1 MPVENNPP
9 SPHPVGPQSDPLIG
23 TVLAGRY
30 RIVRSIGQGGMGNV
44 YEALQKPLD
53 RRVALKLL
61 RADSERDPQFRKRF
75 LLEASVSAKL
85 SHPNTITMLDY
96 GSTETG
102 QLYIVMELL
111 TGRTLSRA
119 MQNDGPFSPAR
130 AVHVARQVARS
141 LREAHSIGIIH
152 RDLKPANV
160 FLRDQQDEAD
170 FVKVLDFGLVK
181 VFGQGVQDD
190 NTHRGVFMGTPQY
203 VSPEQAR
210 DQAPDQ
216 RADIYSLGVLLFHML
231 TGRVPFD
238 ADNSVDIILK
248 QVTEPTP
255 QLASFQPGIEV
266 PPELEA
272 IVRRCLAKRRE
283 DRFQSMD
290 EVLDALKRAGAA
302 VGATDTQPSL
312 PPMQQQEAHASDPTP
327 NPSTQPGM
335 AARTKTQPPRMQ
347 PPTLTS
353 RETQPPRTRSEAD
366 APVRSRTAPPAAR
379 QAAPDTLSP
388 AAFAPK
394 ADSVVHRRILPAL
407 LLIGGL
413 AGAAAI
419 TLTIRGQ
426 SAEAPNGASKSSAV
440 PTAAASV
447 AGGAPSATGQP
458 AGAADA
464 ARTQALLVNARNVP
478 AFALHREALS
488 EKQPDL
494 PADVAS
500 AHRGER
506 LAGMYKVCV
515 APDGTIAAV
524 TTVQSIAG
532 ADEAIANRIRSGW
545 KYKAQ
550 TAVLCAV
557 IPLQYEVQ

>member
-1 MPVENNPP
+1 MPAQNNPP
-9 SPHPVGPQSDPLIG
+9 VQHPVGPESDPLIG

-96 GSTETG
+96 GSAENG

-130 AVHVARQVARS
+130 AVHIARQVARS
-141 LREAHSIGIIH
+141 LREAHSIGIVH

-181 VFGQGVQDD
+181 VFGQGVEDD

-255 QLASFQPGIEV
+255 QLASVQPGIDV

-290 EVLDALKRAGAA
+290 EVLEALKRAGAA

-312 PPMQQQEAHASDPTP
+312 PPMQQQDSLASDATP
-327 NPSTQPGM
+327 KPSTQPGM
-335 AARTKTQPPRMQ
+335 SARTRTQPPA
-347 PPTLTS
+347 LTS

-366 APVRSRTAPPAAR
+366 AQVRSRTAAPAAR
-379 QAAPDTLSP
+379 QAVPETLSP
-388 AAFAPK
+388 ASFAPK
-394 ADSVVHRRILPAL
+394 SDSVVHRRVLPAL

-413 AGAAAI
+413 AGAAVV

-426 SAEAPNGASKSSAV
+426 SAEAPSGASKPPAAA
-440 PTAAASV
+440 TAAASV
-447 AGGAPSATGQP
+447 AGGAPSATGQTG
-458 AGAADA
+458 GAADA
-464 ARTQALLVNARNVP
+464 ARTQALLAGARNVP

-494 PADVAS
+494 PAEVAS

>member
-1 MPVENNPP
+1 MSVENNPP
-9 SPHPVGPQSDPLIG
+9 SPNPVGPQSDPLIG
-23 TVLAGRY
+23 TVLAERY

-96 GSTETG
+96 GSTESG

-130 AVHVARQVARS
+130 AVHIARQVARS

-160 FLRDQQDEAD
+160 FLRDRQDEAD

-181 VFGQGVQDD
+181 VFGQGVEDDD

-255 QLASFQPGIEV
+255 QLASIQPGIEV

-290 EVLDALKRAGAA
+290 EVLEALKRAGPA

-312 PPMQQQEAHASDPTP
+312 PPMQQTDSLASDATP
-327 NPSTQPGM
+327 APSTQPGM
-335 AARTKTQPPRMQ
+335 SARTRTQPPRSQ
-347 PPTLTS
+347 PPPS
-353 RETQPPRTRSEAD
+353 
-366 APVRSRTAPPAAR
+366 
-379 QAAPDTLSP
+379 
-388 AAFAPK
+388 FAPK
-394 ADSVVHRRILPAL
+394 SDSVVQRRVLPAL
-407 LLIGGL
+407 LLIGGV

-419 TLTIRGQ
+419 ALAIRGQ
-426 SAEAPNGASKSSAV
+426 GAEAPNGPSKLPAAA
-440 PTAAASV
+440 TAAASV
-447 AGGAPSATGQP
+447 AGAVPSAAGQTP
-458 AGAADA
+458 GPADA
-464 ARTQALLVNARNVP
+464 ARTQALLAGARNVP

-515 APDGTIAAV
+515 APDGTVAAV
-524 TTVQSIAG
+524 TTVQSIVG

-557 IPLQYEVQ
+557 VPLQYEVQ

>member
-9 SPHPVGPQSDPLIG
+9 LLHPVGPQSDPLIG

-96 GSTETG
+96 GSTESG

-119 MQNDGPFSPAR
+119 MQTDGPFGPAR
-130 AVHVARQVARS
+130 AVHIARQVARS

-160 FLRDQQDEAD
+160 FLRDQDEAD

-181 VFGQGVQDD
+181 VFGEGVQDD

-255 QLASFQPGIEV
+255 QLASVQPGIEV

-290 EVLDALKRAGAA
+290 EVLEALKRAGAA
-302 VGATDTQPSL
+302 VGAADTQPSL
-312 PPMQQQEAHASDPTP
+312 PPTQPDAFASDPTP
-327 NPSTQPGM
+327 KPSTQPGF
-335 AARTKTQPPRMQ
+335 AARTRTQPPRAQ
-347 PPTLTS
+347 PLVAPHQ
-353 RETQPPRTRSEAD
+353 TQPPQTRRQGEAD
-366 APVRSRTAPPAAR
+366 GRSQPAAP
-379 QAAPDTLSP
+379 QAMPGTLSP

-394 ADSVVHRRILPAL
+394 SESVVHRRVLPAL
-407 LLIGGL
+407 LLVGGV

-419 TLTIRGQ
+419 AFTIRGQ
-426 SAEAPNGASKSSAV
+426 GAEAPNRASKQASAQA
-440 PTAAASV
+440 PAAASI
-447 AGGAPSATGQP
+447 AGGTPSAAGQP
-458 AGAADA
+458 AGASDA
-464 ARTQALLVNARNVP
+464 AKTQALFASARNVP
-478 AFALHREALS
+478 AFALHREAIS

-494 PADVAS
+494 PADIAS

-506 LAGMYKVCV
+506 LAGMYKVCI
-515 APDGTIAAV
+515 APDGTVAAV

>member
-9 SPHPVGPQSDPLIG
+9 LPHPVGPQSDPLIG

-96 GSTETG
+96 GSTESG

-130 AVHVARQVARS
+130 AVHIARQVARS

-160 FLRDQQDEAD
+160 FLRDQDEAD

-255 QLASFQPGIEV
+255 QLASVQPGIEV

-290 EVLDALKRAGAA
+290 EVLEALKRAGAA
-302 VGATDTQPSL
+302 VGAADTQPSL
-312 PPMQQQEAHASDPTP
+312 PPTQPDSFASDATP
-327 NPSTQPGM
+327 KPSTQPGI
-335 AARTKTQPPRMQ
+335 AARARTQPPRAQ
-347 PPTLTS
+347 PLVAP
-353 RETQPPRTRSEAD
+353 RETQPPRTRSEAEAE
-366 APVRSRTAPPAAR
+366 APVRSQPAAPAAR
-379 QAAPDTLSP
+379 QAMPGTLAP

-394 ADSVVHRRILPAL
+394 SDSVVQRRVLPAL
-407 LLIGGL
+407 LLIGGV

-419 TLTIRGQ
+419 VFTVRGQ
-426 SAEAPNGASKSSAV
+426 GAEAPNGASRQASSPA
-440 PTAAASV
+440 TAAASI
-447 AGGAPSATGQP
+447 AGGTPSAAGQP
-458 AGAADA
+458 AGASDA
-464 ARTQALLVNARNVP
+464 AKTQALFASARNVP

-494 PADVAS
+494 PADIAS

-515 APDGTIAAV
+515 APDGTVAAV